1 MKIKSISLVSLVLL
15 SATVLF
21 SCGKASKAKPFI
33 EKAYQEYKAASKN
46 DAVQYLKW
54 KNRYEQAERI
64 YNDWVSNPCTT
75 CNGYGV
81 VYLVD
86 EYGYAITDYEGNY
99 QFSLCPTCGGTGE
112 E

>member
-1 MKIKSISLVSLVLL
+1 M
-15 SATVLF
+15 LF
-21 SCGKASKAKPFI
+21 SCGKASKAKPLLQ
-33 EKAYQEYKAASKN
+33 KAYREYKAASKS

-54 KNRYEQAERI
+54 KNRYEHAERI
-64 YNDWVSNPCTT
+64 YNDAVSNPCTV

-81 VYLVD
+81 VYLVN

-99 QFSLCPTCGGTGE
+99 QFSFCPACGGTGE